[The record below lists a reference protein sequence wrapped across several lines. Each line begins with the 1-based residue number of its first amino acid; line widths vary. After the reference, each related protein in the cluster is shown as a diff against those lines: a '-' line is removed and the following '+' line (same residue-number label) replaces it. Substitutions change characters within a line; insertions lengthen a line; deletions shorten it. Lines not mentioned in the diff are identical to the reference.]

1 MHEQH
6 ELDIVIEH
14 SARLG
19 NIDGRVVNLEVRAEK
34 IDVMLSETAELTR
47 ATAQSVKALTKFG
60 YILASVAVS
69 AMVTAIAN
77 LILRLV

>member
-1 MHEQH
+1 
-6 ELDIVIEH
+6 
-14 SARLG
+14 
-19 NIDGRVVNLEVRAEK
+19 
-34 IDVMLSETAELTR
+34 
-47 ATAQSVKALTKFG
+47 VKALTKFG